1 MQNIQSSNV
10 QNILLGRFKGYISYL
25 QPLQGGLVVDLTKYI
40 KIFFKLVLM
49 GDNQVIVLNKPDFI
63 DATLNVIK
71 TIWPPSVT

>member
-1 MQNIQSSNV
+1 M
-10 QNILLGRFKGYISYL
+10 Y
-25 QPLQGGLVVDLTKYI
+25 LTKYI

-49 GDNQVIVLNKPDFI
+49 GDNHVIVLNKPDFI